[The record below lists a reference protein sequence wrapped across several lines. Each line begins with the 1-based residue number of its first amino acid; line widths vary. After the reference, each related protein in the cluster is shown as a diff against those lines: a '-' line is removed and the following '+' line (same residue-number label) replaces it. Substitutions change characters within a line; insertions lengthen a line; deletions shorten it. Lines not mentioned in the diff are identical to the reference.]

1 MPIAAFK
8 KADGEKWWP
17 IKKSGGRKAERA
29 VPEQS
34 SAHAGLLSVSR
45 GGRTMKYSR
54 RQLLSVSISTVAL
67 LAWSRLSWA
76 QNYPARPVR
85 IIVPFAAG
93 GPSDVIA
100 RLVTLKLTENLGK
113 QFYVENQVGAGGNL
127 GMLNAARAPPDGST
141 ILSATSEI

>member
-1 MPIAAFK
+1 SSHLM
-8 KADGEKWWP
+8 
-17 IKKSGGRKAERA
+17 AERA

-34 SAHAGLLSVSR
+34 PTHAGLLAVSR
-45 GGRTMKYSR
+45 GGRMMKSSR
-54 RQLLSVSISTVAL
+54 RQLLSASISTVAL

-100 RLVTLKLTENLGK
+100 RLVAQKLTENLGK
-113 QFYVENQVGAGGNL
+113 HFYVENQVGAGGNL
-127 GMLNAARAPPDGST
+127 GMRNAARASPDGYT
-141 ILSATSEI
+141 NLFA

>member
-1 MPIAAFK
+1 MPIAAFEGRRREMV
-8 KADGEKWWP
+8 ADHH
-17 IKKSGGRKAERA
+17 KSRGTKTERA

-54 RQLLSVSISTVAL
+54 RQLLSVSISTAA

-100 RLVTLKLTENLGK
+100 RLVAQKLTENLGK

-127 GMLNAARAPPDGST
+127 GMG
-141 ILSATSEI
+141 

>member
-1 MPIAAFK
+1 MPIAAFQ

-17 IKKSGGRKAERA
+17 IKKSRGIKAERA

-93 GPSDVIA
+93 GPMAWVDRPVPA
-100 RLVTLKLTENLGK
+100 KL
-113 QFYVENQVGAGGNL
+113 
-127 GMLNAARAPPDGST
+127 
-141 ILSATSEI
+141 